1 MDIHRIFC
9 RHDFSEPW
17 FLIHLVTNRAFIP
30 LQIECASRSASA
42 PVQLPIV
49 HASCPTYSRLE
60 VWAATVWA
68 VVGRV
73 GNAAWVGEGRDG
85 NTERRSDTRSTV
97 LEPLEMLEPL
107 HSLTGNGV
115 GGVGGCGREG
125 G

>member
-1 MDIHRIFC
+1 MNDGRNL
-9 RHDFSEPW
+9 SETPRNC
-17 FLIHLVTNRAFIP
+17 NRTQQCSI
-30 LQIECASRSASA
+30 
-42 PVQLPIV
+42 
-49 HASCPTYSRLE
+49 LE
-60 VWAATVWA
+60 VWAANVWA

-97 LEPLEMLEPL
+97 LEPLEVLGPL

-115 GGVGGCGREG
+115 GGVGRWGREG